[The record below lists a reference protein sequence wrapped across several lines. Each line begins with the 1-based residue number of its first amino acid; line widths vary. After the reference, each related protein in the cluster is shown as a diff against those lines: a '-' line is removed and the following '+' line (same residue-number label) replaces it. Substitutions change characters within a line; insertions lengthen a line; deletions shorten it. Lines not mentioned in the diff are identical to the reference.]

1 MKKLLF
7 ILGIILLVGCTSTP
21 NETSVTLVDSLKSDS
36 VLVDTLKVD
45 TSGKK

>member
-1 MKKLLF
+1 MKKLLLV
-7 ILGIILLVGCTSTP
+7 LGIIVLVGCTFTS